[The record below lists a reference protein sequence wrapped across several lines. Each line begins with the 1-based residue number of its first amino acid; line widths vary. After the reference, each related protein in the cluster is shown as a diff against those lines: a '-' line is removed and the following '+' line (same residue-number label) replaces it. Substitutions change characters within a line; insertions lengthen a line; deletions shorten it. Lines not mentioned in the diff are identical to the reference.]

1 MISDHLFPKA
11 GRAAMHASE
20 LFARQEGEEER
31 LGALSVLASAWGTQL
46 CKEFCELTSGKLTA
60 EVSSAETI
68 QQGALG
74 EKLGRGAA
82 GFAAYTCGRAAQTI
96 HASIS
101 VDGLEDSLSDMFGG
115 DQNPS
120 LGDAPTNGISRAS
133 GLLRDRVARMLA
145 NALTNTLGPCGISYR
160 LVHTGALPVFQT
172 AGRGHFVIVGFALNG
187 ESLFP
192 LTVKI
197 ALPAEGI
204 DVLLIADRKRRATLS
219 ASAARSSP
227 TASPWGDLPLSVK
240 AILSDTRFPLSK
252 LARLTP
258 GMVIPLP
265 INRKVPLTC
274 EGRTLAFGSVGEMD
288 DRIAL
293 RITDLVQGQ

>member
-1 MISDHLFPKA
+1 MISDHFFPKT
-11 GRAAMHASE
+11 GRAAMHAGE

-31 LGALSVLASAWGTQL
+31 LAALSVLASAWGVQL
-46 CKEFCELTSGKLTA
+46 CDAFCALTSGKLTA
-60 EVSSAETI
+60 EVNSAESI

-120 LGDAPTNGISRAS
+120 LGDTPNGISRAS
-133 GLLRDRVARMLA
+133 GLLRDRVAQMLA
-145 NALTNTLGPCGISYR
+145 TAFNATLGPSGITYR

-204 DVLLIADRKRRATLS
+204 DALLIADRKRRATLS
-219 ASAARSSP
+219 ANAGRSSL
-227 TASPWGDLPLSVK
+227 TAAPWGDLPLPVK
-240 AILSDTRFPLSK
+240 AILSDTRFPLNK

-274 EGRTLAFGSVGEMD
+274 EGRTLAFGTVGEMD

-293 RITDLVQGQ
+293 RITDLAQGQ